1 MTHPARKVNITKPT
15 QMGLKIETKY
25 NTNAF
30 IENIYNSSQND
41 DDDDIFASL
50 HIKSAKEK

>member
-1 MTHPARKVNITKPT
+1 
-15 QMGLKIETKY
+15 MGLKIETKY